1 MATYHKLIFNS
12 GIDNPSLQSYD
23 VAYKVSAQTTPFS
36 EVNGIMYAGANELPV
51 KLGTIT
57 KLGSNFIIIK
67 DMVAEPQANDLIMFA
82 KNNSVNKSG
91 IKGYY
96 AEVKLKNNSTE
107 LVELFSIASEVS
119 PSSK

>member
-1 MATYHKLIFNS
+1 
-12 GIDNPSLQSYD
+12 
-23 VAYKVSAQTTPFS
+23 
-36 EVNGIMYAGANELPV
+36 MYAGANELPV

-107 LVELFSIASEVS
+107 LVELFSISSEVS